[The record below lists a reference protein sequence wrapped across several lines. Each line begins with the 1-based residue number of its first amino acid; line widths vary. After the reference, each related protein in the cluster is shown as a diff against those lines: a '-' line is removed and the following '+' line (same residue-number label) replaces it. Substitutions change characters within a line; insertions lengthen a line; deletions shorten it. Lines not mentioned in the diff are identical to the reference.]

1 MYHVDIRILVV
12 CLFVSFLYLVISEY
26 AFLEAV
32 SRPHSCFFFYI
43 YMRTFVSRFGGF
55 N

>member
-12 CLFVSFLYLVISEY
+12 CLFVSFSYLVISEY
-26 AFLEAV
+26 AFLEAL
-32 SRPHSCFFFYI
+32 SRPHSCFFLYLYAYFG
-43 YMRTFVSRFGGF
+43 SRFGGF